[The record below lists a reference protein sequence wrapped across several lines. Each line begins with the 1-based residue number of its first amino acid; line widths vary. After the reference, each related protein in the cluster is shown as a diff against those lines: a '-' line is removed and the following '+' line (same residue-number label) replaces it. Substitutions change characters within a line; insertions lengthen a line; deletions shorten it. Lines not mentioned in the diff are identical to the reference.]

1 MKSTLSKSRILLLA
15 GVSSACIFIGG
26 CDEECV
32 EGVCVPVDGYYY
44 DSLVSGVAYEA
55 RNEEGPTR
63 TGTTGEGNDPGRFQ
77 YLFGETISF
86 SLGDTVLGE
95 ARAED
100 RLPQDRLTPFDLA
113 GVTEEPV
120 GGCEVD
126 EDQLP
131 GDDFRIV
138 HNLAVLLQTFD
149 GDGDPTAEI
158 EISGDVAALF
168 DGVSI
173 DVDQAWEDFQADTAL
188 LGVLQAAND
197 GGLFSDTRTL
207 REREDALRALYQGIG
222 LCPSDS

>member
-44 DSLVSGVAYEA
+44 DSLVSGVAYET
-55 RNEEGPTR
+55 RDEEGPTR

-95 ARAED
+95 ARADE

-113 GVTEEPV
+113 GVMEEEV
-120 GGCEVD
+120 GGCQVD
-126 EDQLP
+126 QALP
-131 GDDFRIV
+131 TDDFRIV

-149 GDGDPTAEI
+149 TDGDPTAGI
-158 EISGDVAALF
+158 EISSGVAALF
-168 DGVSI
+168 EGVTI
-173 DVDQAWEDFQADTAL
+173 NVDQAWEDFQSDADL
-188 LGVLQAAND
+188 DSVLQAAN
-197 GGLFSDTRTL
+197 GASLFPDTRAL
-207 REREDALRALYQGIG
+207 RTREEALRALYQGIG
-222 LCPSDS
+222 LCTPES